1 MADPIRVVIVE
12 DVALARAALLR
23 LLSAHGDIAVVGVAA
38 SHAEALALRDAVPVD
53 LALLDVR
60 LPDGTGVDLAANWP
74 EPCPAFVF
82 ITAEPDHAVDAFALE
97 AADYLL
103 KPITAEGLAR
113 ALDRVRKRR
122 AGIAPAGTAAAGIEI
137 RDGGRTLWLA
147 RELIDYVDVAGHY
160 LCLHVGRDVHLL
172 RQPIGDLAAELGAE
186 FLRVHRS
193 AIVRLDRVRAVT
205 ARRNGDADI
214 ALDGGVT
221 VPLSR
226 NYREPFD
233 AAMRGRNRG

>member
-1 MADPIRVVIVE
+1 MAEPLRVLVVE

-23 LLSAHGDIAVVGVAA
+23 LLSAHDDVAVVGVAV
-38 SHAEALALRDAVPVD
+38 SHAEALALRDTAQADV
-53 LALLDVR
+53 ALLDVR
-60 LPDGTGVDLAANWP
+60 LPDGTGVEIARSWP
-74 EPCPAFVF
+74 DPRPAFVF

-103 KPITAEGLAR
+103 KPITAEGLSR

-122 AGIAPAGTAAAGIEI
+122 AGAVPATPATAGIEI
-137 RDGGRTLWLA
+137 RDGGRTIWLA

-160 LCLHVGRDVHLL
+160 LCLHAGRDVHLL
-172 RQPIGDLAAELGAE
+172 RQPIGDLAEELGPD

-193 AIVRLDRVRAVT
+193 AIVRLDRVRGVT

-214 ALDGGVT
+214 ALAGGAV
-221 VPLSR
+221 VRMSR
-226 NYREPFD
+226 NYRDGFD
-233 AAMRGRNRG
+233 AAMKG